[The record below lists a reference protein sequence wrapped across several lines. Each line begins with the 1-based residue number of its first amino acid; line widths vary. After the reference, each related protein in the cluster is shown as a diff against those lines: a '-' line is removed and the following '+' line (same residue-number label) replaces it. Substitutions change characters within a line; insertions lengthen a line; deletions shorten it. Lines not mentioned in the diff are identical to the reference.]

1 MKQNTTQPTAV
12 ITELPKAATIKVI
25 KIGSC
30 HNISGKNKLTYHIGC
45 NETQDVCFRVVEN
58 SGGGYFSSEWVTLPD
73 IVKSIETGPTP
84 TTSSSLFSLFN
95 GKSVNTPAFLL
106 AVLVNEKLL
115 ELHPE
120 NTRAYQL
127 TNHEE
132 FLTEIKKLAPIN
144 VEIDA
149 STNTASSK

>member
-12 ITELPKAATIKVI
+12 VTELPKASTIKVI

-30 HNISGKNKLTYHIGC
+30 HNISGKHKLTYHIGC
-45 NETQDVCFRVVEN
+45 NEAQDICFRVIEN
-58 SGGGYFSSEWVTLPD
+58 SGGGYFSSEWVSLPN
-73 IVKSIETGPTP
+73 IVKVIETAATP
-84 TTSSSLFSLFN
+84 TTSSSLFSLFK

-106 AVLVNEKLL
+106 AVLVNEKLV
-115 ELHPE
+115 ELHSD

-127 TNHEE
+127 TNHAE

-144 VEIDA
+144 VEIDTSA
-149 STNTASSK
+149 NTAISE